1 MPIPPRNRPSGQEKQ
16 RRCLLSGASG
26 YLGSRIKK
34 KLVAEG
40 WQVVEL
46 SRHANST
53 FDTVRFR
60 LGDPI
65 DPHSLA
71 NFDALIH
78 CAYDF
83 TRIGWKDI
91 YAVNVQG
98 SEFLLRAA
106 QQAGVKRLVFIS
118 TISAFD
124 GCRSLYGKGKLEVE
138 RITHSLKGWVIRPG
152 LVHGENPGGMFG
164 RLVASVNR
172 SRIIPIP
179 GKGTQPMYLAHEV
192 DVAESVLQC
201 IRGENQAFQK
211 PVTVAHVQPWSL
223 RSILMAIGRAM
234 DRDITLLPIPWRAMW
249 GALRLAEVLKTPT
262 GFRSDSLVSLVNQN
276 PKPMLNAF
284 EVLHVECRPFQPS
297 TQHVKL
303 QPS

>member
-1 MPIPPRNRPSGQEKQ
+1 MPATPPNQPSSEDG

-26 YLGSRIKK
+26 YLGGRIKE

-40 WQVVEL
+40 WQVIAL
-46 SRHANST
+46 SRNAKAGS
-53 FDTVRFR
+53 DAIRFE
-60 LGDPI
+60 LGEPI
-65 DPHSLA
+65 DPESLRNCA
-71 NFDALIH
+71 ALIH

-83 TRIGWKDI
+83 TRIGWKDV

-138 RITHSLKGWVIRPG
+138 RITHSLEGWVIRPG
-152 LVHGENPGGMFG
+152 LVYGDNPGGMLG
-164 RLVASVNR
+164 RLVGSVKR

-179 GKGTQPMYLAHEV
+179 GKGTQLMYLAHEA

-201 IRGENQAFQK
+201 IRGKRSACETS
-211 PVTVAHVQPWSL
+211 VTVAHEQPWSF
-223 RSILMAIGRAM
+223 RSILLAIGRAM
-234 DRDITLLPIPWRAMW
+234 GRDLVLLPIPWRLIWAP
-249 GALRLAEVLKTPT
+249 LRLAEALSMPI

-276 PKPMLNAF
+276 SNPTLNAF
-284 EVLHVECRPFQPS
+284 EVLGVRCRPFQPS
-297 TQHVKL
+297 L
-303 QPS
+303 IIDP